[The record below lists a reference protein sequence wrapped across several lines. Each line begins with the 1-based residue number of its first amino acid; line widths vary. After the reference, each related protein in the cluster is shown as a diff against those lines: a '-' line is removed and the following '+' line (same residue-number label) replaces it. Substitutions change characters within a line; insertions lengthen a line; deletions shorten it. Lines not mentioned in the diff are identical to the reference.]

1 MTLRL
6 SPSLDAAG
14 LNPAFAARRRLH
26 IPGFLE
32 TGSAEAVVAAMEAFD
47 DWKVSV
53 SAGGEFFELPLKG
66 RVAAEPG
73 KQGWIDGARV
83 DGAEPRMQYIF
94 DTRRLDMEPEEAP
107 RDAVTEVLDFLNGP
121 DFLAFVRGVTG
132 DERIDFADA
141 QATRYRPG
149 HVLTGHDDAAE
160 GKNRLYAYVL
170 NLTRDWR
177 ADWGGVLAFEG
188 ADGHIEEGFVPAF
201 NALNLFAVPM
211 RHAVTQ
217 VAGFAPR
224 DRLSITGWL
233 RSHEPVQSLV
243 R

>member
-1 MTLRL
+1 VTLRL
-6 SPSLDAAG
+6 SPALDVAA
-14 LNPAFAARRRLH
+14 LRAAFAARRRLH
-26 IPGFLE
+26 IPGVLA
-32 TGSAEAVVAAMEAFD
+32 TDSAERIAGAMED
-47 DWKVSV
+47 CDGWKVSV

-73 KQGWIDGARV
+73 KQGWIDQARV

-94 DTRRLDMEPEEAP
+94 DTRRLDMEPEDGP
-107 RDAVTEVLDFLNGP
+107 RDAVSEVPGFLNGP

-132 DERIDFADA
+132 DDRIDFADA

-188 ADGHIEEGFVPAF
+188 ADGHIEEGFAPAF
-201 NALNLFAVPM
+201 NALNIFAVPM

-233 RSHEPVQSLV
+233 RSHRSV
-243 R
+243 